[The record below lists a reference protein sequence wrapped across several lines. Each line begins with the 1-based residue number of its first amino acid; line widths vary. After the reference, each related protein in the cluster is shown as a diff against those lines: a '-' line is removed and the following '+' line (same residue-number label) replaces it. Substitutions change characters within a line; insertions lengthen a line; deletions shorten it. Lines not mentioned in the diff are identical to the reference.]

1 MPFKEHSRKVWE
13 DKRLAG
19 FCERKGGIKGIV
31 SHRLV
36 RLEFVAES
44 GKIER
49 RDWRRCRKEEV
60 RERETETET
69 NHTEPPEAVEPA
81 FNLGSVSSDFH
92 LQDRK

>member
-1 MPFKEHSRKVWE
+1 MPFKEHSRRVWE

-60 RERETETET
+60 GER
-69 NHTEPPEAVEPA
+69 
-81 FNLGSVSSDFH
+81 
-92 LQDRK
+92 DRDRDQSHRAPRSCGAGV